1 MNIFENMSPA
11 EYDKLCKDEDIRRLL
26 DSESERIGRARI
38 EKAFKT
44 AEWMTPDQ
52 FKEYLMAELK
62 KIYKK

>member
-1 MNIFENMSPA
+1 MNIFENMSQA
-11 EYDKLCKDEDIRRLL
+11 EYDRLCKDEDIRRLL

-52 FKEYLMAELK
+52 FKEYLMTELK